1 LPSLLNILLNF
12 FSDHGDRELILFG
25 IFGAVIIVFLVLDL
39 GLFNKKAHK
48 ISTKSALYQSIFW
61 VCVSTAFGYL
71 IYLGGPYEYLESGTK
86 KVLSGADG
94 AVLYFSAYLTEYAL
108 SVDNIFVI
116 LLILKYFKVK
126 EEYYH
131 KTLFWGILGAVVFRA
146 IFIFVGALLIHKF
159 HWILYIFGV
168 FLLYSGIRIYFED
181 GDEKIEPEKN
191 PIMRFCR
198 AYLPI
203 AKEDFGGQFIVR
215 LNGKFMFTP
224 LFLVIVLIETT
235 DLIFA
240 VDSIPAAF
248 AITQNEFLIYTSNI
262 FAVMGLRA
270 MFFLLAGIIDKFYLL
285 QKGLSIIL
293 FFIGAK
299 MLLEIFKN
307 DPDYAPFVEKYVE
320 NPYLSFSIIIGILML
335 SIILS
340 VLVPRKEKP
349 EEQEEEEIQEEKL
362 DS

>member
-1 LPSLLNILLNF
+1 M
-12 FSDHGDRELILFG
+12 
-25 IFGAVIIVFLVLDL
+25 VVDL
-39 GLFNKKAHK
+39 GLFHKQAHK
-48 ISTKSALYQSIFW
+48 ITTKSALYQSIFW
-61 VCVSTAFGYL
+61 VSISTIFGLL
-71 IYLGGPYEYLESGTK
+71 IYFGGPYAHLEGGVPTNLTGSD
-86 KVLSGADG
+86 A
-94 AVLYFSAYLTEYAL
+94 AVLYFSTYLTEYAL

-116 LLILKYFKVK
+116 LLILKYFKVD
-126 EEYYH
+126 ETYYH
-131 KTLFWGILGAVVFRA
+131 KVLFWGILGAIVFRA
-146 IFIFVGALLIHKF
+146 IFIFVGAILIHKF

-168 FLLYSGIRIYFED
+168 FLIYSGIRIYFED

-191 PIMRFCR
+191 PILRICR
-198 AYLPI
+198 KYLPI
-203 AKEDFGGQFIVR
+203 SATDNGGQFFFR
-215 LNGKFMFTP
+215 ENGKWFFTP

-299 MLLEIFKN
+299 MLLEIFHIELN
-307 DPDYAPFVEKYVE
+307 V
-320 NPYLSFSIIIGILML
+320 YLSFTVIIATLTL
-335 SIILS
+335 SIVFS
-340 VLVPRKEKP
+340 VLIPRKEKA
-349 EEQEEEEIQEEKL
+349 EAE
-362 DS
+362 

>member
-1 LPSLLNILLNF
+1 LLAAQNILL
-12 FSDHGDRELILFG
+12 FSLFNNLSERETILFG
-25 IFGAVIIVFLVLDL
+25 VFSVIITLFLVVDL
-39 GLFNKKAHK
+39 GLFHK
-48 ISTKSALYQSIFW
+48 LPKRISTTSALYQSIFW
-61 VCVSTAFGYL
+61 VSVSTAFGYL
-71 IYLGGPYEYLESGTK
+71 VYLQGPYEHVGKTGPEL
-86 KVLSGADG
+86 LSGADA

-126 EEYYH
+126 EEYFH
-131 KTLFWGILGAVVFRA
+131 KTLFWGILGAIVFRA
-146 IFIFVGALLIHKF
+146 IFIFVGAYFIHKF
-159 HWILYIFGV
+159 EWILYIFGV
-168 FLLYSGIRIYFED
+168 FLIYSGIRIYFEE

-191 PIMRFCR
+191 PIMKFCKR
-198 AYLPI
+198 YLPLT
-203 AKEDFGGQFIVR
+203 EDDDTGSFITR
-215 LNGKFMFTP
+215 KNGKLFFTQ

-248 AITQNEFLIYTSNI
+248 AITKNEFLIYTSNI

-299 MLLEIFKN
+299 MLLEIVEVEIGV
-307 DPDYAPFVEKYVE
+307 YA
-320 NPYLSFSIIIGILML
+320 SFSVIIATLTL
-335 SIILS
+335 AIILS
-340 VLVPRKEKP
+340 VLVPRKEQP
-349 EEQEEEEIQEEKL
+349 ETHSQP
-362 DS
+362 

>member
-1 LPSLLNILLNF
+1 MQNILL
-12 FSDHGDRELILFG
+12 FSLFKNLSERETILFG
-25 IFGAVIIVFLVLDL
+25 VFAVIIILFLVLDL
-39 GLFNKKAHK
+39 GLFHKQAHK
-48 ISTKSALYQSIFW
+48 ISTKSALYQSMFW
-61 VCVSTAFGYL
+61 VFVSTLFGYL
-71 IYLGGPYEYLESGTK
+71 VYAQGPYEHIEKGEPTILTG
-86 KVLSGADG
+86 VDA

-131 KTLFWGILGAVVFRA
+131 KTLFWGILGAIVFRA

-168 FLLYSGIRIYFED
+168 FLIYSGVRIYFED

-191 PIMRFCR
+191 PIMKFCR
-198 AYLPI
+198 RYLPVT
-203 AKEDFGGQFIVR
+203 KEDFGGKFLVR
-215 LNGKFMFTP
+215 HQGRLMFTP

-299 MLLEIFKN
+299 MLLEIAEIKIN
-307 DPDYAPFVEKYVE
+307 AYA
-320 NPYLSFSIIIGILML
+320 SFAVIIATLTL
-335 SIILS
+335 SIIFS
-340 VLVPRKEKP
+340 ILVPRKEEP
-349 EEQEEEEIQEEKL
+349 EPANSGSGDP